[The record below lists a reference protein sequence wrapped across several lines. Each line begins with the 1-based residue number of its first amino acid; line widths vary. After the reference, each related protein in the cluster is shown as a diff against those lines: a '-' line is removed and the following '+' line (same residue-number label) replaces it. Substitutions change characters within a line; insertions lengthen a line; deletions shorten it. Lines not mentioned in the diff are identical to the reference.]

1 MPDLSRIRD
10 LCRDRNLYRTLFIGF
25 MAFVAGIVFAG
36 AYAPFNVWVLAPLAL
51 SALIALQW
59 KSGLRVGFISGFAFG
74 FSSFFAQHF
83 WLGVV
88 GTDAHWLL
96 SLYLALWI
104 AIVGVGTAFVSNRAP
119 TAVAAIIIVGLWV
132 TEEALRGRYP
142 FGGYPWARVV
152 FSQADG
158 PFASWATLAGVSFV
172 TAVVVGCATVLAIL
186 VRAPHKKNSLIAVAF
201 ILVAI
206 VVPRFVSVP
215 IDSPNT
221 MTIAVIQGGTP
232 QTGLGAMDVRRAVL
246 NNHVNETVLLAS
258 KVAEGSLPQPDL
270 VLWPENSSDIN
281 PYTDAN
287 AYGAISTAAEAVNA
301 PILVGAVV
309 DSVESPETEVYNMG
323 ILWDPISGPGETYI
337 KNAPVPFGEFIPFR
351 SLLTQFISRYD
362 RVPRDFAHGQEP
374 GIFRINGV
382 TLGDLICFEVAVDR
396 VVNRVM
402 DEGANII
409 LVQTNNATYA
419 NSALPEQ
426 QLNIER
432 MRAIEMGRSVVV
444 AATTG
449 ISASIDATGEV
460 IDILNDGEVGSFVY
474 VAPSLDNRTPGSII
488 GPWLELAI
496 TLLTLGSLIGIG
508 VQRRIR
514 R

>member
-1 MPDLSRIRD
+1 MGKFLQPLA
-10 LCRDRNLYRTLFIGF
+10 IGL
-25 MAFVAGIVFAG
+25 AALVAGIVFAG
-36 AYAPFNVWVLAPLAL
+36 AYAPFNLWILAPLSV
-51 SALIALQW
+51 SALIAIQW
-59 KSGLRVGFISGFAFG
+59 KSRVRVGFYTGFAFG

-88 GTDAHWLL
+88 GVDAHWLL

-104 AIVGVGTAFVSNRAP
+104 ALVGAATAYASSRSPIPIALP
-119 TAVAAIIIVGLWV
+119 LIVGLWV
-132 TEEALRGRYP
+132 TEEALRGRFP
-142 FGGYPWARVV
+142 FGGYPWARIT

-158 PFASWATLAGVSFV
+158 PFAVWSTLAGVPFV
-172 TAVVVGCATVLAIL
+172 TFVVVACAVAIAVLIRTPSISTLMTASVIVILAI
-186 VRAPHKKNSLIAVAF
+186 
-201 ILVAI
+201 AI
-206 VVPRFVSVP
+206 PRFVNIPV
-215 IDSPNT
+215 DSQST
-221 MTIAVIQGGTP
+221 LSIAVIQGGTP

-246 NNHVNETVLLAS
+246 NNHVDETLLLAS
-258 KVAEGSLPQPDL
+258 KVAEGEIAQPDL

-281 PYTDAN
+281 PYTDAD
-287 AYGAISTAAEAVNA
+287 AFKSISGAAQAVNA

-309 DSVESPETEVYNMG
+309 DSTENPETEVYNMG
-323 ILWDPISGPGETYI
+323 ILWDPVSGPGDTYI

-351 SLLTQFISRYD
+351 SLLTQFISRFE
-362 RVPRDFAHGQEP
+362 RIPRDFAHGQEP
-374 GIFRINGV
+374 GIFTINGV

-396 VVNRVM
+396 VVDRIM
-402 DEGANII
+402 DEGSNII

-449 ISASIDATGEV
+449 ISASINANGDV
-460 IDILNDGEVGSFVY
+460 VDILNDGEVGSFVY
-474 VAPSLDNRTPGSII
+474 QAPVFEYRTLGSII

-496 TLLTLGSLIGIG
+496 CLFTLGVLLIII
-508 VQRRIR
+508 VTRRVHR
-514 R
+514 